1 MNFCKEKTE
10 KGEILNFVLARLTC
24 IVLNSSWLN
33 SYQIHSISYPVPQ
46 PYCSLAFSGGYVRR
60 RWLKVA
66 LLDPIDLWTTISIS
80 KTF

>member
-1 MNFCKEKTE
+1 MIFLVHGGDEGNEDGDGKLKHRQYW
-10 KGEILNFVLARLTC
+10 I
-24 IVLNSSWLN
+24 W
-33 SYQIHSISYPVPQ
+33 YPVPQ

-60 RWLKVA
+60 MWLKVA